1 MNSLTIIGN
10 LTRDP
15 ELRATTTGKQ
25 VCTFSVAVNRRRREG
40 QEQETDFFRVRVWNY
55 MAEVCQKY
63 LAKGRKVAV
72 VGPVRVSTYTG
83 QDGVTRANM
92 DVLAESVEFLSPKGE
107 GDQVQAAQTVQAQ
120 KPDNGGYVVVDTDDL
135 PF

>member
-1 MNSLTIIGN
+1 M
-10 LTRDP
+10 
-15 ELRATTTGKQ
+15 
-25 VCTFSVAVNRRRREG
+25 AVNRRRSE
-40 QEQETDFFRVRVWNY
+40 EQEADYFRVSAWDKL
-55 MAEVCQKY
+55 AETCQKY
-63 LAKGRKVAV
+63 LSKGRKVAV

-107 GDQVQAAQTVQAQ
+107 HDQAAQPAKTQEAS
-120 KPDNGGYVVVDTDDL
+120 NGGFVVVDTDDL

>member
-15 ELRATTTGKQ
+15 ELRTTTTGKQ
-25 VCTFSVAVNRRRREG
+25 VCSFSVAVNRRRREG
-40 QEQETDFFRVRVWNY
+40 QEPEADFFLVSVWNQ
-55 MAEVCQKY
+55 MAEVCHKY

-72 VGPVRVSTYTG
+72 VGPVRVSTYTA
-83 QDGVTRANM
+83 QDGTTRANM
-92 DVLAESVEFLSPKGE
+92 DVLAESVEFLSPKEVDHG
-107 GDQVQAAQTVQAQ
+107 QAVQTPQAQ
-120 KPDNGGYVVVDTDDL
+120 KPDNSGFVVVDTDDL

>member
-10 LTRDP
+10 LVRNP
-15 ELRATTTGKQ
+15 ELRTTTSGKQ
-25 VCTFSVAVNRRRREG
+25 VCSFTVAVNRRRSEG
-40 QEQETDFFRVRVWNY
+40 QEQEADFFRVSVWNQ
-55 MAEVCQKY
+55 MAEVCQRF

-72 VGPVRVSTYTG
+72 VGPVRLTTYTA
-83 QDGVTRANM
+83 QDGTTRANM

-107 GDQVQAAQTVQAQ
+107 GDQGQAAQTVQAQ
-120 KPDNGGYVVVDTDDL
+120 KPDNSGYVVVDTDDL

>member
-15 ELRATTTGKQ
+15 ELRVTSSGKS
-25 VCTFSVAVNRRRREG
+25 VCSFSVAVNRRRREG
-40 QEQETDFFRVRVWNY
+40 QEQEADYFRVSVWNQ
-55 MAEVCQKY
+55 MAGICQQY

-72 VGPVRVSTYTG
+72 VGPVRISTYTG
-83 QDGVTRANM
+83 QDGQTHASMEVM
-92 DVLAESVEFLSPKGE
+92 AEHVEFLSPRGE
-107 GDQVQAAQTVQAQ
+107 AGQAAPAPAPAAQA
-120 KPDNGGYVVVDTDDL
+120 PAGGGYLVVDTDEL

>member
-1 MNSLTIIGN
+1 MTIIGN
-10 LTRDP
+10 LVRNP
-15 ELRATTTGKQ
+15 ELRTTTSGKQ
-25 VCTFSVAVNRRRREG
+25 VCSFTVAVNRRRSEG
-40 QEQETDFFRVRVWNY
+40 QEQEADFFRVSVWNQ

-83 QDGVTRANM
+83 QDGVTRASM

-107 GDQVQAAQTVQAQ
+107 QEPAAQAQ
-120 KPDNGGYVVVDTDDL
+120 DAQPAQTHEASNGGFVVVDTDDL

>member
-1 MNSLTIIGN
+1 MRN
-10 LTRDP
+10 P
-15 ELRATTTGKQ
+15 ELRTTTSGKQ
-25 VCTFSVAVNRRRREG
+25 VCSFTVAVNRRRSEG
-40 QEQETDFFRVRVWNY
+40 QEQEADFFRVSVWNK

-92 DVLAESVEFLSPKGE
+92 DVLAESVEFLSPKE
-107 GDQVQAAQTVQAQ
+107 GDQGQAVHTPQAQ
-120 KPDNGGYVVVDTDDL
+120 KPDNSGFVVVDTDDL